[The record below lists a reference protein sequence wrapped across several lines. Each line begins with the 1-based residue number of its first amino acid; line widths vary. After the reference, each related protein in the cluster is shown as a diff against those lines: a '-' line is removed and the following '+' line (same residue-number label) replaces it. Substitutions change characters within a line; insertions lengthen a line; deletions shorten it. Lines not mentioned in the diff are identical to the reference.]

1 MRANNLN
8 NVHSDSSGY
17 TQIARLYDTNKEN
30 FCEKIS
36 VNLYEWFDANMAAP
50 LGAVL
55 DLLENNLNDIVFEY
69 VNSGV
74 RTILRKNG
82 FLRHFGFDHYADSN
96 HTTIQYK
103 KMKPDDGRYFR
114 EYVTAQF
121 LNRPEL
127 PAMSGGLRKKM
138 TEAMLELFVN
148 AQIHSETK
156 HIYTCGQF
164 FPKRHTIEFCIA
176 DTGIGFKEKF
186 FRRFDKAVPAVDA
199 IRWAVQDRNTTKVG
213 IPGGI
218 GLALLTEFVKLNNGK
233 LQIVSDDGYYQYDRE
248 REKTAKLI
256 KPFPGTVVNV
266 AFRTDDISNY
276 SLASEDNE
284 ADLF

>member
-1 MRANNLN
+1 
-8 NVHSDSSGY
+8 
-17 TQIARLYDTNKEN
+17 
-30 FCEKIS
+30 
-36 VNLYEWFDANMAAP
+36 
-50 LGAVL
+50 
-55 DLLENNLNDIVFEY
+55 
-69 VNSGV
+69 
-74 RTILRKNG
+74 
-82 FLRHFGFDHYADSN
+82 
-96 HTTIQYK
+96 
-103 KMKPDDGRYFR
+103 
-114 EYVTAQF
+114 
-121 LNRPEL
+121 
-127 PAMSGGLRKKM
+127 MSGGLRKKM

-186 FRRFDKAVPAVDA
+186 FRRFDKSVPAVDA

-233 LQIVSDDGYYQYDRE
+233 LQIVSDDGYYQYDGE
-248 REKTAKLI
+248 GEKTAKLI

-266 AFRTDDISNY
+266 AFRTDDINNY